1 MDGVVTALG
10 LNNTLVAQVF
20 NFIMLL
26 IFLRIVVYPHIV
38 RILEERQNYI
48 ANSVTAAEEE
58 RKQAEALRQQYLDE
72 LNKAKAEA
80 QEIVQKA
87 TKAAEVQA
95 QEILESAKAESARI
109 KESALQDINREK
121 EKAVAELR
129 DQVATLS
136 ILVASKVVSEKITAD
151 VQRGMIDEFIK
162 EAGDLP
168 C

>member
-1 MDGVVTALG
+1 LDAIVQVLN

-26 IFLRIVVYPHIV
+26 IFLRVVVYPHIV
-38 RILEERQNYI
+38 RMLEDRQNFI
-48 ANSVTAAEEE
+48 ANNVAAAEEE

-72 LNKAKAEA
+72 LQKAKNEA
-80 QEIVQKA
+80 QSIIQKA
-87 TKAAEVQA
+87 GKAAEEQA
-95 QEILESAKAESARI
+95 HEIIEAAKAESNRI

-129 DQVATLS
+129 EQVATLS
-136 ILVASKVVSEKITAD
+136 ILVASKVVNEKITED
-151 VQRGMIDEFIK
+151 VQRSMIDDFIK

>member
-1 MDGVVTALG
+1 VDGVVTALG
-10 LNNTLVAQVF
+10 LNSTLVAQIF
-20 NFIMLL
+20 NFIVLV
-26 IFLRIVVYPHIV
+26 IFLRIVVYPHII
-38 RILEERQNYI
+38 RILEERQDYI
-48 ANSVTAAEEE
+48 ANSVATAEEE

-72 LNKAKAEA
+72 LNKAKTEA

-87 TKAAEVQA
+87 AKAAEVQA

-136 ILVASKVVSEKITAD
+136 ILIAGKIVSEKITAD
-151 VQRGMIDEFIK
+151 IQRGMVDDFIK

>member
-1 MDGVVTALG
+1 VDAVVQALG
-10 LNNTLVAQVF
+10 LNATLVAQVF

-48 ANSVTAAEEE
+48 ENNVAAAEEE
-58 RKQAEALRQQYLDE
+58 RKQAEALRQQYLADMQKAKDE
-72 LNKAKAEA
+72 AREIIQQATKAGEEQAREIIEAAKAEA
-80 QEIVQKA
+80 N
-87 TKAAEVQA
+87 
-95 QEILESAKAESARI
+95 RI
-109 KESALQDINREK
+109 KEAAMQDINREK

-136 ILVASKVVSEKITAD
+136 ILVAGKIVSEKITAD
-151 VQRGMIDEFIK
+151 IQRGMIDEFIK

>member
-1 MDGVVTALG
+1 MDAVIQSLG

-38 RILEERQNYI
+38 RILEERQNFI
-48 ANSVTAAEEE
+48 ENNVAAAEEE

-72 LNKAKAEA
+72 LKKAKTEAQELIQKASKAGEEQAQEIIEAAKAEA
-80 QEIVQKA
+80 
-87 TKAAEVQA
+87 
-95 QEILESAKAESARI
+95 ARV
-109 KESALQDINREK
+109 KEGALQDITREK

-136 ILVASKVVSEKITAD
+136 ILVASKVVNEKITAD

>member
-1 MDGVVTALG
+1 MDAIVQV
-10 LNNTLVAQVF
+10 LNLNTTLVAQVF

-26 IFLRIVVYPHIV
+26 IFLRVVVYPHIV
-38 RILEERQNYI
+38 RILENRQEFI
-48 ANSVTAAEEE
+48 ANNVAAAEED

-72 LNKAKAEA
+72 LQKAKNEA
-80 QEIVQKA
+80 QSIIQKA
-87 TKAAEVQA
+87 GKVAEEQA
-95 QEILESAKAESARI
+95 HEIIEAAKAESNRI

-136 ILVASKVVSEKITAD
+136 ILVAGKIVSEKMTAD
-151 VQRGMIDEFIK
+151 IQRSMIDEFIK

>member
-1 MDGVVTALG
+1 MDAVVQALG
-10 LNNTLVAQVF
+10 LNATLVAQVF

-48 ANSVTAAEEE
+48 ENNVAAAEEE
-58 RKQAEALRQQYLDE
+58 RKQAEALRQQYLADMQKAKDE
-72 LNKAKAEA
+72 AREIIQQATKAGEEQAREIIEAAKAEA
-80 QEIVQKA
+80 N
-87 TKAAEVQA
+87 
-95 QEILESAKAESARI
+95 RI
-109 KESALQDINREK
+109 KEAAMQDINREK

-136 ILVASKVVSEKITAD
+136 ILVAGKIVSEKITAD
-151 VQRGMIDEFIK
+151 IQRGMIDEFIK

>member
-1 MDGVVTALG
+1 MDAIVQVLN

-26 IFLRIVVYPHIV
+26 IFLRVVVYPHIV
-38 RILEERQNYI
+38 RMLEDRQNFI
-48 ANSVTAAEEE
+48 ANNVAAAEEE

-72 LNKAKAEA
+72 LQKAKNEA
-80 QEIVQKA
+80 QSIIQKA
-87 TKAAEVQA
+87 GKAAEEQA
-95 QEILESAKAESARI
+95 HEIIEAAKAESNRI

-129 DQVATLS
+129 EQVATLS
-136 ILVASKVVSEKITAD
+136 ILVASKVVNEKITED
-151 VQRGMIDEFIK
+151 VQRSMIDDFIK